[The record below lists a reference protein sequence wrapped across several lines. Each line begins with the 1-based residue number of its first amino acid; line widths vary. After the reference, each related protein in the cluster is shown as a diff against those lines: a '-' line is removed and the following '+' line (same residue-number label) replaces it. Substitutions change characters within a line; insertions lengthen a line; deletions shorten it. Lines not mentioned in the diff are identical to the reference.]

1 MRVLCAIETVETA
14 PTPLRRSPEWTPGC
28 RIRDS
33 RSISGD
39 DVDLRASVEHGPE
52 HGDPPVLVDARDLYG
67 AQKYRRSLGSE
78 YGGRPDSLVRSVV
91 VLLLIAV
98 GVLNS

>member
-1 MRVLCAIETVETA
+1 MRPRRPHSDDLQSGLLDVESEI
-14 PTPLRRSPEWTPGC
+14 LG
-28 RIRDS
+28 
-33 RSISGD
+33 SISGD

-91 VLLLIAV
+91 VLLLFAV